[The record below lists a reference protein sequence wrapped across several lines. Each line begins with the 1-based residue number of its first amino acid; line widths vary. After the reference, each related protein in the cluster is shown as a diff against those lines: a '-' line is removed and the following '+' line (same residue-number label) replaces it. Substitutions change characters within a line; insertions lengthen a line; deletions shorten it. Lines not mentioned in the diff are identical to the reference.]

1 MAPITMGP
9 PLFRVLGNR
18 KEIKMLS
25 DLVKK
30 IDGFV
35 VKYGGQNQDKMKSD
49 LLDLVQTAVEHGE
62 AKDQNKI
69 TGIIVKGIKAFMGGG
84 GKGD

>member
-1 MAPITMGP
+1 
-9 PLFRVLGNR
+9 
-18 KEIKMLS
+18 MLVE
-25 DLVKK
+25 LVKK

-35 VKYGGQNQDKMKSD
+35 LKYGGTAPDKMKAD

-69 TGIIVKGIKAFMGGG
+69 TGIIVKGIKAFMGG
-84 GKGD
+84 KGD